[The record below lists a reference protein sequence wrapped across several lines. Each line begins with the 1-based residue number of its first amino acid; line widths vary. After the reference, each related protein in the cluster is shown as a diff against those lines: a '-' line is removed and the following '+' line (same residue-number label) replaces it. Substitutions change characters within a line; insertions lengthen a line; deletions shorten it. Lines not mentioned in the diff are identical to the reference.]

1 MSEIRPSIVSV
12 RPYQYVGAN
21 LSNIRKVSNP
31 VEQNNK
37 PKGMSRGKKIT
48 IATVAAAL
56 LGIGAIVITRG
67 KAAAKAA
74 QKAKLLADIPPELQT
89 RFSAIKDLKG
99 KEFVDR
105 AYSELVEYMGLK
117 GVAPKEVAIKNADGL
132 FSVTGGYNCIDNT
145 IEFSEGILTKLCKK
159 DQIGMMAH
167 ELRHCKQY
175 TDMLR
180 TEGITVEKYVEST
193 VKSMLERAKNNGFNM
208 QYQFAYN
215 VAKEQGRLQEF
226 LTNVKKQ
233 WTKDLSKK
241 VRENYKDVLAMPKIK
256 ANSPEGIKAYENLKA
271 NSEYVGLGF
280 LGSGSDAYRNNPVE
294 VDAYAFGDKIE
305 EMFEKFIKAVN
316 I

>member
-1 MSEIRPSIVSV
+1 MPEIRPAGVSV
-12 RPYQYVGAN
+12 QPYQYVKKN
-21 LSNIRKVSNP
+21 FSNIRKVSIP
-31 VEQNNK
+31 VEQNNQ
-37 PKGMSRGKKIT
+37 PKGMSKGKKIT
-48 IATVAAAL
+48 IATAAAAL
-56 LGIGAIVITRG
+56 LGIGALVITRG

-117 GVAPKEVAIKNADGL
+117 GVAPKEVAIKNTDGL
-132 FSVTGGYNCIDNT
+132 LGVTGGYNFIDNT
-145 IEFSEGILTKLCKK
+145 IEFSEGFLTKLNKER
-159 DQIGMMAH
+159 QIGLMAH

-180 TEGITVEKYVEST
+180 TEGITVEKYVESA
-193 VKSMLERAKNNGFNM
+193 VKSMMDGAKNNALNF
-208 QYQFAYN
+208 QYQAAYN
-215 VAKEQGRLQEF
+215 KAKEQGRLQEF
-226 LTNVKKQ
+226 LENVKKQ
-233 WTKDLSKK
+233 WTEDLSKQ

-256 ANSPEGIKAYENLKA
+256 ADSPEGIKAHENLKA
-271 NSEYVGLGF
+271 MSEYVGLGF
-280 LGSGSDAYRNNPVE
+280 LGTGSDAYRNNPLE
-294 VDAYAFGDKIE
+294 VDAYAFGDKIR